1 MTDLCAVPSTLVKA
15 MTSME
20 KAMRRLHPLA
30 IPALKEKLLA
40 HKEPLETVQHVL
52 LAHDS
57 PVVDEH
63 TRQVFT
69 HAYTLILDSIRI
81 FGTGDDATQAFM
93 SVLRAMRKHCQA
105 QEALFDLCDGF
116 PQINRYFLEGESVPG
131 AVPHQ
136 PGKTQLFHSIQAQ
149 DPYARGGYSRGGYS
163 LFVPESYSPD
173 HPLPLVVA
181 LHGGYGH
188 GRDFLWT
195 WLREARSRGFI
206 LMAPS
211 SLGRTWSIANIP
223 MDAQQLIRHVEEVCS
238 RFTIEANRILMTGM
252 SDGGTFALGF
262 GFQSVC
268 PAKAIAPVSC
278 VLPPVDLE
286 LAGDRRVY
294 WVHGAQDWM
303 FPVSRAVKACK
314 EISSAGADVRLKVVP
329 DLSHAYPREE
339 NDAILRWFDPTLA
352 S

>member
-1 MTDLCAVPSTLVKA
+1 
-15 MTSME
+15 
-20 KAMRRLHPLA
+20 
-30 IPALKEKLLA
+30 
-40 HKEPLETVQHVL
+40 VQ
-52 LAHDS
+52 
-57 PVVDEH
+57 EH

-69 HAYTLILDSIRI
+69 HACTLILESIRI
-81 FGTGDDATQAFM
+81 FGMGNDATQSFM

-116 PQINRYFLEGESVPG
+116 PQINRYFLEGESVPA

-136 PGKTQLFHSIQAQ
+136 PGKTQLFHSSQ
-149 DPYARGGYSRGGYS
+149 DQTPYARGGYS
-163 LFVPESYSPD
+163 LFVPEHYKAN
-173 HPLPLVVA
+173 HAWPLVIA

-211 SLGRTWSIANIP
+211 SIGRTWSIADIP
-223 MDAQQLIRHVEEVCS
+223 MDAQQLNRHVEEVCS
-238 RFTIEANRILMTGM
+238 RFTIEATRILMTGM

-262 GFQSVC
+262 GLQKDC
-268 PAKAIAPVSC
+268 PAKAISPVSC
-278 VLPPVDLE
+278 VLPPVSLE
-286 LAGDRRVY
+286 LAKDRRVY

-314 EISSAGADVRLKVVP
+314 DISSAGADVRLKIVQ

-339 NDAILRWFDPTLA
+339 NDAILRWFDPALVW
-352 S
+352 

>member
-1 MTDLCAVPSTLVKA
+1 MTDLSAVPSTLVKA

-20 KAMRRLHPLA
+20 KAMRQLHPLA
-30 IPALKEKLLA
+30 IPALKKQLLA
-40 HKEPLETVQHVL
+40 HEDPLETVRHVL

-57 PVVDEH
+57 PVMDEH
-63 TRQVFT
+63 TRQIFT

-81 FGTGDDATQAFM
+81 FGTGDDAIQAFM

-105 QEALFDLCDGF
+105 QEVLFDLCDGF
-116 PQINRYFLEGESVPG
+116 PQINRYFLEEESVPG
-131 AVPHQ
+131 VVPYQ
-136 PGKTQLFHSIQAQ
+136 PGKTQLFHSIQ
-149 DPYARGGYSRGGYS
+149 DPYARGGYS
-163 LFVPESYSPD
+163 LFAPESYSPD

-211 SLGRTWSIANIP
+211 SLGRTWSIADIS
-223 MDAQQLIRHVEEVCS
+223 MDAKQLIRHMEEVCS
-238 RFTIEANRILMTGM
+238 RFTINRTLILMTGI

-262 GFQSVC
+262 GFQRDC

-278 VLPPVDLE
+278 VLPPASLE
-286 LAGDRRVY
+286 LAKDRRVY

-303 FPVSRAVKACK
+303 FPVSRAMKACK
-314 EISSAGADVRLKVVP
+314 EISSAGAEVRLKVVP

-339 NDAILRWFDPTLA
+339 NDAILRWFDPALA
-352 S
+352 P

>member
-1 MTDLCAVPSTLVKA
+1 MPMTGLSEVPSTLLKA

-30 IPALKEKLLA
+30 IPALKEQLLA
-40 HKEPLETVQHVL
+40 HEEPLKTVRHILMTQ
-52 LAHDS
+52 DS
-57 PVVDEH
+57 PASDAH

-69 HAYTLILDSIRI
+69 RAYTLIEDSIRL
-81 FGTGDDATQAFM
+81 FGTGDDATQTFM
-93 SVLRAMRKHCQA
+93 SVLKAMRKHCQA

-116 PQINRYFLEGESVPG
+116 PRINRYFLEGEP
-131 AVPHQ
+131 
-136 PGKTQLFHSIQAQ
+136 
-149 DPYARGGYSRGGYS
+149 
-163 LFVPESYSPD
+163 VPEQYHSSPAKPGYFTPPATRNHMPVAGTPSLCRNPTSPD

-211 SLGRTWSIANIP
+211 SIGRTWSIADIP
-223 MDAQQLIRHVEEVCS
+223 MDARQLIRHVEEVCS
-238 RFTIEANRILMTGM
+238 RFTIDANRILLTGM

-262 GFQSVC
+262 GFQGDC

-278 VLPPVDLE
+278 VLPPVNLG
-286 LAGDRRVY
+286 LAGDRRIY

-303 FPVSRAVKACK
+303 FPVGRAVTACK
-314 EISSAGADVRLKVVP
+314 EISSAGADVRLKIVP

-339 NDAILRWFDPTLA
+339 NDAILRWFDPALA
-352 S
+352 L

>member
-1 MTDLCAVPSTLVKA
+1 MTDLSAIASTLVKA
-15 MTSME
+15 MISME
-20 KAMRRLHPLA
+20 EAMRRLHPLA
-30 IPALKEKLLA
+30 IPALKEQLLA
-40 HKEPLETVQHVL
+40 HEKPLDTIQHVL
-52 LAHDS
+52 MAQDS
-57 PVVDEH
+57 NVMEEH

-69 HAYTLILDSIRI
+69 HAYTLILDSIRL
-81 FGTGDDATQAFM
+81 FGTGNDATQAFM

-105 QEALFDLCDGF
+105 QESLFPLC
-116 PQINRYFLEGESVPG
+116 PVLPEVNHYFLEPGTVPVTLSKFRHPQG
-131 AVPHQ
+131 MR
-136 PGKTQLFHSIQAQ
+136 GIIHSYSAQ
-149 DPYARGGYSRGGYS
+149 DPYARGGYS
-163 LFVPESYSPD
+163 LFVPESYDPD

-211 SLGRTWSIANIP
+211 SLGRTWAIADIP
-223 MDAQQLIRHVEEVCS
+223 MDAQLLIRHVEEVCS
-238 RFTIEANRILMTGM
+238 RFTIEANSILMTGM

-262 GFQSVC
+262 GFQKDC

-278 VLPPVDLE
+278 VLPPANLE
-286 LAGDRRVY
+286 LAKDRRVY

-314 EISSAGADVRLKVVP
+314 EISSAGAEVKLKIVP

-339 NDAILRWFDPTLA
+339 NDAILRWFDPALA
-352 S
+352 L